1 VEGGV
6 FREMTTPRSL
16 SSALF
21 VSTALAA
28 LAVAAP
34 AGADVGA
41 CVAAANEGGVL
52 RRDVSKLTTARERLK
67 VCAADDCPTEIK
79 DDCRRLL
86 AEVEAS
92 IPTIVAVA
100 EDAAGNT
107 LLDVKLEI
115 DGKGAAERLDG
126 LPISVDAGAHK
137 LVFVRGDE
145 RVEATT
151 VLAAGKKNQ
160 EVRARF
166 AGLVAPRSAVAPLPP
181 EASRAE
187 APTRS
192 PEATGTSTWRWVGLG
207 AAGLGLVGLGVGT
220 VFGLRASSLQDDAG
234 CPDNRCR
241 DQESARTLQDA
252 RSAGNVSTAF
262 FVAGGLLAA
271 GGVTL
276 YLLAPGASSSTSG
289 RATVPFRAARVT
301 PLPSGAA
308 MVLEG
313 SL

>member
-1 VEGGV
+1 MRVSSLAV
-6 FREMTTPRSL
+6 LSAFAL
-16 SSALF
+16 SSA
-21 VSTALAA
+21 VTS
-28 LAVAAP
+28 P
-34 AGADVGA
+34 ARADVGA
-41 CVAAANEGGVL
+41 CVSAANEGGVL
-52 RRDVSKLTTARERLK
+52 RRDVAKLTSARERLK
-67 VCAADDCPTEIK
+67 VCAADDCPTEIR
-79 DDCRRLL
+79 DDCRKLL

-100 EDAAGNT
+100 EDAGGNT
-107 LLDVKLEI
+107 LLDVRLEV
-115 DGKGAAERLDG
+115 DGKEVAERLDG

-137 LVFVRGDE
+137 LVFVRGTE

-166 AGLVAPRSAVAPLPP
+166 AGLVGARAPVVPAPPETTPVEAPR
-181 EASRAE
+181 AS
-187 APTRS
+187 S
-192 PEATGTSTWRWVGLG
+192 GSSTWRWVGLG
-207 AAGLGLVGLGVGT
+207 AAGAGIVGLGLGT
-220 VFGLRASSLQDDAG
+220 VFGLRASSLQDDAA

-241 DQESARTLQDA
+241 DQASASTLQDA
-252 RSAGNVSTAF
+252 RSSGNLSTVF

-276 YLLAPGASSSTSG
+276 YLLAPDANASTK
-289 RATVPFRAARVT
+289 AAAPAVFRAARVT